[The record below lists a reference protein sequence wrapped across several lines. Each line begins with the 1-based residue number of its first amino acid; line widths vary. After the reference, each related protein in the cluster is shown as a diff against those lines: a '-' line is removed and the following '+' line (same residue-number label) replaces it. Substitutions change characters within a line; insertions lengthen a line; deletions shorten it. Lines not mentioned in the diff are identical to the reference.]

1 MLEIRFTLDASTA
14 LIGALQDIAGAI
26 RAAAHP
32 VTPLPSGAHCGP
44 LTSRTSTAELR
55 EGIEKDGADE
65 KAPNLPSEAPV
76 EAERPET
83 HESVEEPK
91 KRKPRAKKAPPESN
105 APVAPAIGDNS
116 SPAGEAVPERA
127 TPEETNAPE
136 TDPETEPAPVSEDP
150 VPEIVTQ
157 DPVKETP
164 APDPAPAE
172 EAPAA
177 PAEDP
182 LAGKGQTGEILA
194 ELTRKA
200 IGDLDALGV
209 DRGDANRRI
218 RDYCARNEIKFP
230 TFPALLQAVGYA
242 EAIAICK
249 GA

>member
-26 RAAAHP
+26 RSAAHP
-32 VTPLPSGAHCGP
+32 VTPLPSGYPCGQITP
-44 LTSRTSTAELR
+44 PFRTAELR
-55 EGIEKDGADE
+55 EGLEKDDAAE
-65 KAPNLPSEAPV
+65 KAQNLTADAPIDP
-76 EAERPET
+76 EQAETPK
-83 HESVEEPK
+83 SAEEPK
-91 KRKPRAKKAPPESN
+91 KRKIRAKKAPSESN
-105 APVAPAIGDNS
+105 TPVAPAIGDSS
-116 SPAGEAVPERA
+116 SPVGEAEPELA

-136 TDPETEPAPVSEDP
+136 TATEPS
-150 VPEIVTQ
+150 
-157 DPVKETP
+157 
-164 APDPAPAE
+164 PAE
-172 EAPAA
+172 EATAA
-177 PAEDP
+177 PDGDP

-200 IGDLDALGV
+200 IADLDALGV

-218 RDYCARNEIKFP
+218 RDYCARNDIKFP